1 MIRNV
6 LDHRHEAVRSPMG
19 EAIAVDGSGL
29 HLLRRSYF
37 TAIDK
42 QKEAD
47 CVLSPE
53 EGESFQDAVA
63 EQPGELPPPLYKPL
77 KIYPTFSELK

>member
-37 TAIDK
+37 SAMTNK
-42 QKEAD
+42 KRETVFYLLRKERAFRT
-47 CVLSPE
+47 L
-53 EGESFQDAVA
+53 
-63 EQPGELPPPLYKPL
+63 QPSTLASSLPRYTNL
-77 KIYPTFSELK
+77 